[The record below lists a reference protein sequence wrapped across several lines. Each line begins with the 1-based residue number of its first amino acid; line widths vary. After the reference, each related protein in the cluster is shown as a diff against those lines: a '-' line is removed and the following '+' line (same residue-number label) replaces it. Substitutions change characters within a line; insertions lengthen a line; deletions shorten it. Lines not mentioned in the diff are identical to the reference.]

1 MERVLSQEE
10 RIKRAEQIA
19 EIRRNLRENNPKE
32 YIYSKRKNSIGE
44 EDKTKNNLILSRMIK
59 QICICLVVYILFF
72 IMKNQNFVFSEEF
85 KRNTKEILSYDINF
99 MEIYNN
105 GINFLQQLYQSE
117 ANAEKNTDDENNESK
132 NQVNNRKKDNEKE
145 NNNENKE
152 KGNNDKEVSTMEKDV
167 KYLKENYSLEK
178 PVQGIVSSE
187 FGDRKDSNPIVT
199 AEHKGID
206 IAADKGTKIISAM
219 DGVVDIATTS
229 SSYGKYIEITD
240 GKIKTLYAHCNKLY
254 VKKGEKVKAGQQIAE
269 VGSTGEVTGSHLH
282 FEIKVSERNINPAL
296 ILNF

>member
-10 RIKRAEQIA
+10 RIKRAEQVA
-19 EIRRNLRENNPKE
+19 ELRRSLRENNPKE
-32 YIYSKRKNSIGE
+32 YMYSKRKNFIGE
-44 EDKTKNNLILSRMIK
+44 EDKQKNNRILLRMIK

-72 IMKNQNFVFSEEF
+72 IIKNQNFIFSEEF
-85 KRNTKEILSYDINF
+85 TRNTKEILSYDINF
-99 MEIYNN
+99 VEIYNN
-105 GINFLQQLYQSE
+105 GINFLQQLYNSE
-117 ANAEKNTDDENNESK
+117 SNEEKNTDDKNNDSK
-132 NQVNNRKKDNEKE
+132 NQVNDNEKE
-145 NNNENKE
+145 NNNENKTQ
-152 KGNNDKEVSTMEKDV
+152 KNDEKEVSTMEKDV
-167 KYLKENYSLEK
+167 KYLKENYSLKK

-206 IAADKGTKIISAM
+206 IAAEKGTKIISAM

-229 SSYGKYIEITD
+229 SSYGKYVEIND

-254 VKKGEKVKAGQQIAE
+254 VKKGEKVKAGQKIAE
-269 VGSTGEVTGSHLH
+269 VGNTGEVTGSHLH
-282 FEIKVSERNINPAL
+282 FEIKVSDRNINPAL